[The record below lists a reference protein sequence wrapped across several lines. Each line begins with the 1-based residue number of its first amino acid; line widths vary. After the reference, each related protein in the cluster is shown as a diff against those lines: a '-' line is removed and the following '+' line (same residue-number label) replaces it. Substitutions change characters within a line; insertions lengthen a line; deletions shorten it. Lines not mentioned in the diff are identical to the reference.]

1 MPAMAPSASSS
12 ATAAKARSSETPI
25 VIAFDLETTGLSKDK
40 NRIIEIAAVNVTDPT
55 HAPMATLM
63 NPGRFN
69 IPPPITQL
77 TGITNSMVSAPA
89 VPSFA
94 RAAELLEEYVT
105 EAARSEGGGASVILA
120 AHNARQFDAG
130 FLQAEYRRLGREL
143 PDDWRFVDTL
153 PLARKRLDKNTVGSF
168 KLETLAAHFGVRP
181 GGGRGGAPGAGG
193 RAHARGRAAGRARRE
208 SGGHG
213 RAGRGE
219 KVVGARGD
227 TEKLREAVEA
237 MASHSFSLG
246 DPSKNSL
253 RRRTASTTGP
263 SSARPAAPSSARALP
278 RRRVRR
284 DPDRD
289 ERPRRD
295 RRPRVGRDR
304 RRRAGRPLRGRGR
317 GSGIGSERL

>member
-1 MPAMAPSASSS
+1 
-12 ATAAKARSSETPI
+12 
-25 VIAFDLETTGLSKDK
+25 
-40 NRIIEIAAVNVTDPT
+40 
-55 HAPMATLM
+55 MATLI

-105 EAARSEGGGASVILA
+105 EARRAGGGAPVILA

-168 KLETLAAHFGVRP
+168 KLETLAAHFACGPAEGEAAHRAQADARMLGDVLQGVL
-181 GGGRGGAPGAGG
+181 GVSLEGTAGPGA
-193 RAHARGRAAGRARRE
+193 AE
-208 SGGHG
+208 
-213 RAGRGE
+213 
-219 KVVGARGD
+219 VVGTRGD

-263 SSARPAAPSSARALP
+263 SSGAPGGAEFPGAGAPAAPSFGATPIVTS
-278 RRRVRR
+278 
-284 DPDRD
+284 DRGEID
-289 ERPRRD
+289 
-295 RRPRVGRDR
+295 V
-304 RRRAGRPLRGRGR
+304 L
-317 GSGIGSERL
+317 GSGGIAAAELDDLSEDEDEDGSGSVPNAFERLERL

>member
-1 MPAMAPSASSS
+1 M
-12 ATAAKARSSETPI
+12 
-25 VIAFDLETTGLSKDK
+25 IAFDLETTGLSKDK

-55 HAPMATLM
+55 HAPMSTLI

-105 EAARSEGGGASVILA
+105 EARRKGGGASVILA

-168 KLETLAAHFGVRP
+168 KLETLAAHFECGPAEGEAAHRAQADARMLGDVLQGVL
-181 GGGRGGAPGAGG
+181 GVSLEGTAGPGA
-193 RAHARGRAAGRARRE
+193 AEAV
-208 SGGHG
+208 
-213 RAGRGE
+213 
-219 KVVGARGD
+219 KARGD
-227 TEKLREAVEA
+227 TEKLREAVDLEA
-237 MASHSFSLG
+237 EVATG
-246 DPSKNSL
+246 ADAVVAVAEEA
-253 RRRTASTTGP
+253 ASTEV
-263 SSARPAAPSSARALP
+263 LP
-278 RRRVRR
+278 NM
-284 DPDRD
+284 
-289 ERPRRD
+289 
-295 RRPRVGRDR
+295 
-304 RRRAGRPLRGRGR
+304 
-317 GSGIGSERL
+317 

>member
-1 MPAMAPSASSS
+1 MSELRMPAMAPSASSS

-55 HAPMATLM
+55 HAPMATLI

-105 EAARSEGGGASVILA
+105 EARRAGGGAPVILA

-143 PDDWRFVDTL
+143 PDDWRFVDT

-168 KLETLAAHFGVRP
+168 KLETLAARFACGP
-181 GGGRGGAPGAGG
+181 AEGGGAPSAGG
-193 RAHARGRAAGRARRE
+193 RAHARRRAAGC
-208 SGGHG
+208 SG
-213 RAGRGE
+213 
-219 KVVGARGD
+219 
-227 TEKLREAVEA
+227 
-237 MASHSFSLG
+237 
-246 DPSKNSL
+246 
-253 RRRTASTTGP
+253 
-263 SSARPAAPSSARALP
+263 
-278 RRRVRR
+278 
-284 DPDRD
+284 
-289 ERPRRD
+289 
-295 RRPRVGRDR
+295 
-304 RRRAGRPLRGRGR
+304 
-317 GSGIGSERL
+317 